1 MESINDDAVRVQ
13 ERPRVVK
20 NGTCCIID
28 NLYSWDLDVGVL
40 RPNGTRLKL
49 CDPCL
54 PGFCRR

>member
-40 RPNGTRLKL
+40 RPNGTSS
-49 CDPCL
+49 
-54 PGFCRR
+54 